1 MLIFTGH
8 IRYAVSLSYIHR
20 LNFCLFFA
28 RTMSFGCKFRVCR
41 LLRSNCWLWPNIHFS
56 LALEFQTFKFKIVI
70 WHIFLS
76 PFEFCEKKTGGGGN
90 VSPLAISDP
99 PVLKF
104 YYILVCILV
113 ATHKTKVQ
121 TKQFQ
126 NFLIALIIAYFM
138 RKRRNKYPHRK
149 WSI

>member
-1 MLIFTGH
+1 MPAIEGDWG
-8 IRYAVSLSYIHR
+8 R
-20 LNFCLFFA
+20 
-28 RTMSFGCKFRVCR
+28 
-41 LLRSNCWLWPNIHFS
+41 
-56 LALEFQTFKFKIVI
+56 
-70 WHIFLS
+70 
-76 PFEFCEKKTGGGGN
+76 GGGGN

-138 RKRRNKYPHRK
+138 RKKKKQIPAQKMVYLGFSRY
-149 WSI
+149 